1 MFISKQLKIIKQY
14 SSFDKGGQGDFLLNK
29 IPAIFLIVL
38 AIAFKPLS
46 AGIDFEVIEEQ
57 KKAAKLQQIQEK
69 DNAYD
74 PWFSP
79 DKGSHFIGSLICTIG
94 FAKSMQE
101 FSNVKND
108 KSVYWGTGITFSLGL
123 GKEIRDSFQP
133 GNIFSYKDLAADC
146 LGIGLGIM
154 LLRVP

>member
-1 MFISKQLKIIKQY
+1 MKEMEN
-14 SSFDKGGQGDFLLNK
+14 FLLYK
-29 IPAIFLIVL
+29 ISVTWLILMAAV
-38 AIAFKPLS
+38 FKPLS
-46 AGIDFEVIEEQ
+46 AGIDFKIVEER
-57 KKAAKLQQIQEK
+57 KNLLNLQQNEEIR
-69 DNAYD
+69 NISD

-79 DKGSHFIGSLICTIG
+79 DKGSHFIGSLISTVCL
-94 FAKSMQE
+94 AKSMQE
-101 FSNVKND
+101 FSNVKKD

-133 GNIFSYKDLAADC
+133 GNLFSYKDLAADC

>member
-1 MFISKQLKIIKQY
+1 MFISKLFKKIKQY
-14 SSFDKGGQGDFLLNK
+14 SPFDKEGQGDFLLHK
-29 IPAIFLIVL
+29 VPAVLLIVA

-46 AGIDFEVIEEQ
+46 AGIDFKIVEEQ
-57 KKAAKLQQIQEK
+57 KNLVNLQQNEEIRSIS
-69 DNAYD
+69 D

-108 KSVYWGTGITFSLGL
+108 KSVYWGTGIALSLGL

-133 GNIFSYKDLAADC
+133 GNIFSYKDIAADC